1 MNTQQIRAIR
11 HYAHAMHLPLEQ
23 AAWLWIEHG
32 LAEQW
37 RNYYG

>member
-11 HYAHAMHLPLEQ
+11 HYAHAMKLDLET
-23 AAWLWIEHG
+23 ACWHWIEHG